1 MHVLATTFLGNYL
14 VWLGLAG
21 FLFLFSFAQTNGD
34 NTRVLAGFVAAIAL
48 LVFFFF

>member
-1 MHVLATTFLGNYL
+1 MHFLASSFLANYL

-34 NTRVLAGFVAAIAL
+34 NTRVLAGFVAAVGA
-48 LVFFFF
+48 LVFFFT